1 MSVFRIWTCFV
12 VCCLLF
18 RVKSESRKSVTS
30 LRQIRRQAITKPYV
44 VQKSSG
50 EFHIVNTVMSR
61 VSECN
66 IFSKLDFKPMKGR
79 VENLRIYSLYF

>member
-1 MSVFRIWTCFV
+1 MSFV
-12 VCCLLF
+12 YGLVLLFVDFLF
-18 RVKSESRKSVTS
+18 RVMSESRKSVTS
-30 LRQIRRQAITKPYV
+30 LRQISRQAITKLYV

-66 IFSKLDFKPMKGR
+66 IFSRGA
-79 VENLRIYSLYF
+79 S